1 MSGEPSPT
9 STLHSRVVTGLTV
22 NNGGEAVPDEDP
34 TTTAGLLAERLQ
46 AWRHAVSYLQEYM
59 IVIEKIHGRQAKEY
73 EKALKTISHPLRQGH
88 HFDQSLGGIA
98 GFFENV
104 RANTQSLI
112 NTNLETEKSLKGSVL
127 PIIERL
133 HKEIKHKSKEL
144 HSGAQSGAKELD
156 KLRNAT
162 QKQIELLGQ
171 QTAAYDSAGGRFHGH
186 DDPYVVL
193 RAVLHRLSNQVVAEN
208 NHHNDLV
215 AVQGNF
221 KTFEAHIIAVLQ
233 QAVEAFVQLVGGQGE
248 KTRALFSDMLGT
260 VQAVPADFEWV
271 NFAHRCAS
279 RLANP
284 ADPPRSVDSIQFP
297 NMDHGSTK
305 PLIEGSLERKSRNK
319 LSWGLSTGYY
329 VVTPARY
336 LHEFKDSDD
345 TRQDPKPELSIYLPD
360 ATIGAPHEDR
370 FTVKGKD
377 RSKTISSKL
386 TGSSELSFKAHT
398 PEDAAKWFQVIHAVS
413 TSGPASSEPGS
424 PAVDTSAAAAAGTA
438 TASSTTT
445 PTTPKTP
452 TTPATTTNAAAADE
466 KKPVV
471 APDAAAAEEKAS
483 VAPQTVTEAEPL
495 VQGHKAQEAGVVGAA
510 EEKKKVEATA
520 TPVV

>member
-9 STLHSRVVTGLTV
+9 STLHSRVATGLTAS
-22 NNGGEAVPDEDP
+22 NGGEAVPDEDP

-46 AWRHAVSYLQEYM
+46 AWKYAVSYIQEYM
-59 IVIEKIHGRQAKEY
+59 VVVEKIHGRQAKEY
-73 EKALKTISHPLRQGH
+73 EKALKMISSPLRHGH

-127 PIIERL
+127 PILDRL

-144 HSGAQSGAKELD
+144 QSGAQSGAKELE

-171 QTAAYDSAGGRFHGH
+171 QTASYDAAGGRFHGP

-193 RAVLHRLSNQVVAEN
+193 RSVLHRLSSQVMAEN

-215 AVQGNF
+215 AVQANF
-221 KTFEAHIIAVLQ
+221 KTFEAHVIAVMQ

-248 KTRALFSDMLGT
+248 KTRALFSDMQGT
-260 VQAVPADFEWV
+260 VQAVPSDFEWM
-271 NFAHRCAS
+271 NFAQRCSS

-284 ADPPRSVDSIQFP
+284 ADAPRSVDAIQFP
-297 NMDHGSTK
+297 NMDHGSTR

-319 LSWGLSTGYY
+319 LAWGLSTGYY

-345 TRQDPKPELSIYLPD
+345 TRQDPKPELSIFLPD
-360 ATIGAPHEDR
+360 ATIGAPHDDR

-377 RSKTISSKL
+377 RSKTLSSKL
-386 TGSSELSFKAHT
+386 TGSSELIFKAHS
-398 PEDAAKWFQVIHAVS
+398 PEDAMKWFQVIHAVS
-413 TSGPASSEPGS
+413 AGTSSEPAS
-424 PAVDTSAAAAAGTA
+424 PAVDTTAASASGEGTA
-438 TASSTTT
+438 TTT

-452 TTPATTTNAAAADE
+452 STPAMTPATTTDE
-466 KKPVV
+466 KRHDV
-471 APDAAAAEEKAS
+471 PDRKAS
-483 VAPQTVTEAEPL
+483 AGEEATAVL
-495 VQGHKAQEAGVVGAA
+495 QGHKAQEAGVVGTDPAA
-510 EEKKKVEATA
+510 TNTTAVVREKKSEAA
-520 TPVV
+520 A